1 MTLKEAEL
9 IIKGDK
15 ERQEKEFMLGVYAHM
30 NAIGMTMGGKKY
42 KFQNPFESE
51 RGQGKPKKSREE
63 LLAELE
69 RAKKLFNRE

>member
-1 MTLKEAEL
+1 M
-9 IIKGDK
+9 IN
-15 ERQEKEFMLGVYAHM
+15 VYAHM

-42 KFQNPFESE
+42 KFQNPFENE

-69 RAKKLFNRE
+69 RAKKLFNKE

>member
-1 MTLKEAEL
+1 
-9 IIKGDK
+9 
-15 ERQEKEFMLGVYAHM
+15 M

-51 RGQGKPKKSREE
+51 RVQGKPKKSREE